1 MKAKLKTKLASASAA
16 VVAAASLACAFPTLA
31 FASEKEGIAVL
42 IPDMNEFIPMLVAFI
57 LILIIL
63 AKLGWPV
70 VDNIVT
76 KRENTIKEALKKSE
90 EAQIESERVLAEY
103 RDQLAEAKT
112 RSAQIVA
119 DARATGE
126 AVKAEITEKAQAE
139 ATEMIA
145 KAKVAIEAEKKQAIA
160 DLQASIA
167 DTSVDVAARLIGE
180 DLTEGEHRAIIER
193 YVREAGSFN
202 AN

>member
-1 MKAKLKTKLASASAA
+1 MKAKLKTKLASAGAA

-63 AKLGWPV
+63 AKFGWPV

-112 RSAQIVA
+112 QSAQIIA
-119 DARATGE
+119 DAHATGE

>member
-1 MKAKLKTKLASASAA
+1 MKANLKTKLAKASAA
-16 VVAAASLACAFPTLA
+16 AAAAASVSCAFPTLA

-57 LILIIL
+57 IILVIL
-63 AKLGWPV
+63 AKFGWPV
-70 VDNIVT
+70 VDGIIT

-90 EAQIESERVLAEY
+90 EAQIESERTLAEY
-103 RDQLAEAKT
+103 QKQLADAKT
-112 RSAQIVA
+112 QSAQIVA

-126 AVKAEITEKAQAE
+126 AVKADITAKAQAE
-139 ATEMIA
+139 AADMIA

-160 DLQASIA
+160 ELQASVA
-167 DTSVDVAARLIGE
+167 DVSVDVAARLIGE

>member
-1 MKAKLKTKLASASAA
+1 MKAKLKTKLASAGAA
-16 VVAAASLACAFPTLA
+16 VLAAASLACAFPTLA

-42 IPDMNEFIPMLVAFI
+42 IPDMNEFIPMLIAFI

-63 AKLGWPV
+63 ATFGWPV

-112 RSAQIVA
+112 QSAQIIA

-139 ATEMIA
+139 ATEMIN

>member
-1 MKAKLKTKLASASAA
+1 MKAKLKTKLASAGAA
-16 VVAAASLACAFPTLA
+16 VVTAASLACAFPTLA

-63 AKLGWPV
+63 AKFGWPV

-112 RSAQIVA
+112 QSAQIVA